1 MARTLRLSAPSGNSK
16 LRAGVVEGAAGRREE
31 PAGSGSREGG
41 VGGAGAD
48 RFLSSPSPAGR
59 QCSPLVQ
66 GHDGHARRRCHPGWR
81 GPRALPALQSE
92 LRPHGQGGWASSVR
106 PPPSS
111 ALAPSWLRLGWT
123 QPFPSCSWVSQRRE
137 GERVRTQPLGPSQAP
152 GVSAGSVWAG
162 RRRSQRLSHPRA
174 GPNSVLFC
182 HTVANISPREPML
195 LGEG

>member
-1 MARTLRLSAPSGNSK
+1 MLREAARPLVRTLRLCAPSGNSK

-41 VGGAGAD
+41 VGGAGAG

-111 ALAPSWLRLGWT
+111 ALPLPGCVWVGLS
-123 QPFPSCSWVSQRRE
+123 PFP
-137 GERVRTQPLGPSQAP
+137 QA
-152 GVSAGSVWAG
+152 AGSPRGG
-162 RRRSQRLSHPRA
+162 RERESGHSPWGRPKLQGSLLARCGR
-174 GPNSVLFC
+174 
-182 HTVANISPREPML
+182 VAEDRKD
-195 LGEG
+195 